1 MLELLKKNMF
11 DCFWV
16 KSFGVECPGCGLQR
30 SVIFLLEGDFK
41 GSLITYPVLIPT
53 IILILCLISHLIFK
67 FKNGHRW
74 IFFIFIITVSI
85 MIISYLLKLT

>member
-41 GSLITYPVLIPT
+41 GSPDH
-53 IILILCLISHLIFK
+53 ISGINSHYNF
-67 FKNGHRW
+67 N
-74 IFFIFIITVSI
+74 I
-85 MIISYLLKLT
+85 MPDFSFNL